1 MKVLIISGGSV
12 ELSFAAAF
20 LEKYKYDKLFA
31 VDRGIETV
39 IKLNVK
45 PDLLLGDFDSANSFI
60 LDEYI
65 NNNHIEVVRHNP
77 IKDATD
83 TELAIDKAIE
93 AGAEEIYILGA
104 TGTRIDH
111 MLGNIHCL
119 YKALING
126 VKCVLWDSHNRI
138 ELINAPIQ
146 IYKNNMYGK
155 YVSFI
160 PFNGVVRDL
169 TLKGFKYNLDK
180 HTLEHGTSIGVSNEV
195 TETIAYVDFT
205 SGILI
210 YFQTRD

>member
-12 ELSFAAAF
+12 ELTFAAAF

-31 VDRGIETV
+31 VDKGLETV
-39 IKLNVK
+39 IKLGAA
-45 PDLLLGDFDSANSFI
+45 PDLLLGDFDSANSVV
-60 LDEYI
+60 LEEYI
-65 NNNHIEVVRHNP
+65 KNNHIEVVRHNP

-83 TELAIDKAIE
+83 TELAIDKAME
-93 AGAEEIYILGA
+93 LGAQEIYILGA
-104 TGTRIDH
+104 TGSRIDH

-126 VKCVLWDSHNRI
+126 VKCVLWDNHNRI
-138 ELINAPIQ
+138 ELINSPIQ
-146 IYKNNMYGK
+146 INKNNMYGK

-160 PFNGVVRDL
+160 PFNGVVCDL

-180 HTLEHGTSIGVSNEV
+180 YRLEYGTSIGVSNEV
-195 TETIAYVDFT
+195 TEQIASVKFS

>member
-1 MKVLIISGGSV
+1 MKVLIITGGSV

-31 VDRGIETV
+31 VDKGIETIV
-39 IKLNVK
+39 KFGVK
-45 PDLLLGDFDSANSFI
+45 PDLLLGDFDSADSVI
-60 LDEYI
+60 LEEYI

-93 AGAEEIYILGA
+93 AGADEIYILGA

-119 YKALING
+119 YKALSDG

-146 IYKNNMYGK
+146 IYKNNMYGR

-160 PFNGVVRDL
+160 PFNGVVSDL

-180 HTLEHGTSIGVSNEV
+180 YTLECGTSIGVSNEV
-195 TETIAYVDFT
+195 TEPEALVDFK

-210 YFQTRD
+210 YLETRD